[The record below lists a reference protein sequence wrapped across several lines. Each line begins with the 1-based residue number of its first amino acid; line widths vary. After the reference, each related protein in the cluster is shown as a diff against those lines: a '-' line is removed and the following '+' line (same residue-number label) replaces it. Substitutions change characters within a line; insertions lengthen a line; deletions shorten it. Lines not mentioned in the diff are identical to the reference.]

1 MRRSSNSFIKCVSL
15 CLCGI
20 LFFAISPAFSQMLP
34 PKKLITEF
42 KRDDVQQTLI
52 FGDVCGAMLNSF
64 NEDAFDVQAKTVQ
77 KYLQKNDDDRVRIR
91 MFMYERCSYLKRKEP
106 DPFNTAEHYLE
117 MIKLAIP
124 LQDEQLLS
132 ELYNKYA
139 SVCTTPSKKMYYLLK
154 CIEMRER
161 IGIKYFSDISGNY
174 YDASYLLYNVTDY
187 KSSASYAAR
196 SLSLYTD
203 IAVRDYLFQYILVA
217 DMAAAS
223 YVKINKPDSAIYY
236 YKHIGN
242 LIEDRIANPAK
253 YKSPMN
259 SATLAIWQGIVK
271 GGIGK
276 GYLLQKQYDEAYNL
290 LLENL
295 KSSTLYQQWNDVA
308 EVQNELAKID
318 RIRNRIPLAISRY
331 VQAYRLSQ
339 KGEKLA
345 ILVDATEGASIT
357 YAIQKQY
364 DSAYTYHKRY
374 LHSKEIINDNIS
386 RNRLE
391 VVKAQ
396 LGLENLQQVLL
407 QSQNNLTTQ
416 KYIRNSILIAILCL
430 TIIAL
435 LLYNRKHLRMSLYNE
450 KLEREKQQS
459 DAQIINAQQQIDFFM
474 QNIAE
479 KNELI
484 KHLQTKLVA
493 ANTAE
498 VNNALSHFTILT
510 EEDWQK
516 FKTSFETI
524 NPGFS
529 YRLKQ
534 KMPQITRGE
543 QRIVFLAKL
552 GLNTKEMANATGVS
566 SETIRSVSCRM
577 RKKFNLDADLHVI
590 ADQI

>member
-1 MRRSSNSFIKCVSL
+1 MRPPVNSFIIYLILSL
-15 CLCGI
+15 SGF
-20 LFFAISPAFSQMLP
+20 LFLNISLAFPQMLP
-34 PKKLITEF
+34 GKKLIAEF

-52 FGDVCGAMLNSF
+52 FGDICGDMLNSF
-64 NEDAFDVQAKTVQ
+64 DEDEFTVQAKTVQ

-91 MFMYERCSYLKRKEP
+91 MFMYERCSYLKREKP
-106 DPFNTAEHYLE
+106 DPFNTAEQYLE

-124 LQDEQLLS
+124 LEDEQLLS

-139 SVCTTPSKKMYYLLK
+139 AVCTVPSKKMYYILK

-161 IGIKYFSDISGNY
+161 IGIKYFSDLSGNY
-174 YDASYLLYNVTDY
+174 YDASYLLYNITDY

-196 SLSLYTD
+196 SLNMYD
-203 IAVRDYLFQYILVA
+203 EIGIRDYLFQYILVA

-223 YVKINKPDSAIYY
+223 YIKINKPDSGLYY

-242 LIEDRIANPAK
+242 LLEDRIANPTK
-253 YKSPMN
+253 YKSPMT
-259 SATLAIWQGIVK
+259 SETLAIWQGVVK

-276 GYLLQKQYDEAYNL
+276 AYLLQKKYDAAYSL

-295 KSSTLYQQWNDVA
+295 KSSTVYQQWNDVA

-318 RIRNRIPLAISRY
+318 GVQGRIPLAISRY
-331 VQAYRLSQ
+331 VKAYRLTQESN
-339 KGEKLA
+339 KLP
-345 ILVDATEGASIT
+345 ILIDATEGASST
-357 YAIQKQY
+357 YAMQKQY
-364 DSAYTYHKRY
+364 DSAYAYHKRY
-374 LHSKEIINDNIS
+374 LHWKEIINENIS

-396 LGLENLQQVLL
+396 LGFETLQQELL
-407 QSQNNLTTQ
+407 QSQSSLTTQ
-416 KYIRNSILIAILCL
+416 KYIRNSILIAIACL

-435 LLYNRKHLRMSLYNE
+435 LLYNRKHLRMSLHNE

-459 DAQIINAQQQIDFFM
+459 DAQIANAQQQIDFFM

-498 VNNALSHFTILT
+498 VNHALSHFTILT

-577 RKKFNLDADLHVI
+577 RKKFNLNTDLHII
-590 ADQI
+590 AEEI